1 MGSIPRVN
9 TPLVIDKTL
18 SVEGAVADAMAA
30 GALKTTKQIIEDW
43 TCLTLDCG
51 IKIAY
56 FRGRYGNTDITN
68 AEGSLYWSSFSKS
81 LPTNFFSQYP
91 CVQCQCE
98 VEGGYALSLT
108 LNPSSNNSQLSG
120 WFYTNVSKTVNPYL
134 HIFCIGV

>member
-91 CVQCQCE
+91 CVQC
-98 VEGGYALSLT
+98 
-108 LNPSSNNSQLSG
+108 
-120 WFYTNVSKTVNPYL
+120 
-134 HIFCIGV
+134 